1 MGKGNSSAI
10 ATLLERTSRFV
21 ILQRLPYDHTA
32 ERMAYAL
39 TAEMSHLPAM
49 LKRSLT
55 WDQSREMAQHAK
67 FTAITRLPVFFCDSH
82 SPWQRGIEHQR
93 PAARALPQ
101 GDRPLRVRPRLPGCS
116 RLRTQR
122 KTPANPRLTQAFQ
135 ETSKPSRTTTW
146 AQDFLNGRGQGA
158 GDHRQ

>member
-1 MGKGNSSAI
+1 
-10 ATLLERTSRFV
+10 
-21 ILQRLPYDHTA
+21 
-32 ERMAYAL
+32 MAYAL

-101 GDRPLRVRPRLPGCS
+101 GTDLSECDQDYLDAV
-116 RLRTQR
+116 
-122 KTPANPRLTQAFQ
+122 AF
-135 ETSKPSRTTTW
+135 E
-146 AQDFLNGRGQGA
+146 LNGRP
-158 GDHRQ
+158 RQTLG